1 MCYCHTQI
9 YVHIFAVLK
18 AKYVSNGTINKGYV
32 FPDEDDDLT
41 NYTGRNA
48 QLSMS
53 SNLLQEL
60 CK

>member
-1 MCYCHTQI
+1 MHKC
-9 YVHIFAVLK
+9 VHIFAVLK
-18 AKYVSNGTINKGYV
+18 AEYVSNGTINKGYV

-60 CK
+60 CE